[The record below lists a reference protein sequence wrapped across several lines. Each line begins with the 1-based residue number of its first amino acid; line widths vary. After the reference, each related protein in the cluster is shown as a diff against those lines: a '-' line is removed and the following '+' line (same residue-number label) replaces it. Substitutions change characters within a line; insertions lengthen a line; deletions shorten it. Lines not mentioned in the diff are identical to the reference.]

1 MCCDVTKQRFARQ
14 LKANDLVPCISTCPY
29 NVITLFLREYP
40 PPNLKY
46 PNPSLFRALTSKG
59 DNRTLTCN
67 PLGIHSIRDLTI
79 LVNARLPIHLQLTHA
94 SGHSGRVTLSS
105 IAMNNKLGSV
115 EVAAATKHKDPKSL
129 LGYIR
134 KDDGSLGA
142 AALGVSNAVKKRGRD
157 FSIAGVEFDT
167 DPDEVTEI
175 SNSSM
180 MNNNVNSNLTK
191 KVNYSDGK
199 NSINLTFDMREY
211 HYANNNQS
219 SQH

>member
-1 MCCDVTKQRFARQ
+1 MTIV
-14 LKANDLVPCISTCPY
+14 LLH
-29 NVITLFLREYP
+29 VILLE
-40 PPNLKY
+40 
-46 PNPSLFRALTSKG
+46 FR
-59 DNRTLTCN
+59 N
-67 PLGIHSIRDLTI
+67 HSIRDLTV
-79 LVNARLPIHLQLTHA
+79 LVNERLPIHHLQLSHA

-105 IAMNNKLGSV
+105 IAINNKIGSV

-134 KDDGSLGA
+134 KDDGSLGE
-142 AALGVSNAVKKRGRD
+142 AALGVSNVMKKRGRD

-167 DPDEVTEI
+167 DPDEGTEI
-175 SNSSM
+175 SKSSSATM
-180 MNNNVNSNLTK
+180 VNNNVNTNLSK

-211 HYANNNQS
+211 HYANNNHS